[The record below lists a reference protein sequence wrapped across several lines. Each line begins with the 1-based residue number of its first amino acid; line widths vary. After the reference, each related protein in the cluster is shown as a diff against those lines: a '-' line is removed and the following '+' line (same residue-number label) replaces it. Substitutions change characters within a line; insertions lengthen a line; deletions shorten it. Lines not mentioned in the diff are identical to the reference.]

1 MLGGGPNRVIV
12 HNDFPSEEAAT
23 AFLNDPSLKDAMS
36 RARVEGEPGVSYIE
50 FAERKVYAEAPVA

>member
-1 MLGGGPNRVIV
+1 V

-23 AFLNDPSLKDAMS
+23 AFRQDPSLKDAMI
-36 RARVEGEPGVSYIE
+36 RAGVEGEPGVSYIE